1 MITITNYYSDDKIHF
16 DDESRCIAYEYVLK
30 QYKTKDDF
38 IKAMEDFAN
47 EKFNES
53 DEYEILI
60 SFDCWDMSSAPYNN
74 AYFMNFSEK
83 SQDYELD
90 REEKIEKAYYF
101 VLDDVEKSNF
111 REVMDALEQ
120 EFNLLDKLHFN
131 GEWSK

>member
-16 DDESRCIAYEYVLK
+16 EDESRCIAYEYVLK

-74 AYFMNFSEK
+74 AYFMNFLRV
-83 SQDYELD
+83 QRTTRFPHRLH
-90 REEKIEKAYYF
+90 KAF
-101 VLDDVEKSNF
+101 SL
-111 REVMDALEQ
+111 
-120 EFNLLDKLHFN
+120 KLIF
-131 GEWSK
+131 